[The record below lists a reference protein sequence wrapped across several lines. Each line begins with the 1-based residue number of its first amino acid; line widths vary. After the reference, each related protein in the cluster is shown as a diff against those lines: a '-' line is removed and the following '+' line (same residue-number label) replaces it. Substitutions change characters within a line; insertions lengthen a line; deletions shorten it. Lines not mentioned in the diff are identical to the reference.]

1 LHGTKPESTL
11 AAARLAE
18 HEPGVMPRALLAFA
32 LPFLL
37 IACSSGS
44 DTAPGTARSAPLA
57 GASIGGPFTLVDSN
71 GKTVH
76 WSDFDGKYRIV
87 YFGYTYCPDVCPTEM
102 QHLMQGFA
110 AYKKERPQLAAEIV
124 PMFISVDPERDTPKV
139 VGEFTHA
146 FSDDLLGLTG
156 TPEQVA
162 QAAKEFLIT
171 VEKQKPSAGGGYL
184 VNHSTMAYLMG
195 RKGEPIALVP
205 VDAND
210 KGASVKA
217 SLEKWVS

>member
-1 LHGTKPESTL
+1 
-11 AAARLAE
+11 
-18 HEPGVMPRALLAFA
+18 MPRALLVFAFP
-32 LPFLL
+32 LLL
-37 IACSSGS
+37 IACSPDASVPDSG
-44 DTAPGTARSAPLA
+44 PGSGDSSSGGNTGTPLA
-57 GASIGGPFTLVDSN
+57 GAAIGGPFTLTDSS

-76 WSDFDGKYRIV
+76 WSDFAGKYRIV
-87 YFGYTYCPDVCPTEM
+87 YFGYTYCPDVCPTDM
-102 QHLMQGFA
+102 QRLMQGFA
-110 AYKKERPQLAAEIV
+110 SYKKERPALAAQIV

-162 QAAKEFLIT
+162 AAAKEFAIYY
-171 VEKQKPSAGGGYL
+171 EKGKPNAEGGYL
-184 VNHSTMAYLMG
+184 VNHSTQAYLMG

-205 VDAND
+205 IDQGPKAVT
-210 KGASVKA
+210 A

>member
-1 LHGTKPESTL
+1 
-11 AAARLAE
+11 
-18 HEPGVMPRALLAFA
+18 MPRALLALA

-37 IACSSGS
+37 LACSSNAGKAGS
-44 DTAPGTARSAPLA
+44 AQDAPLA
-57 GASIGGPFTLVDSN
+57 GATIGGPFTLTDSK
-71 GKTVH
+71 GKTVR

-87 YFGYTYCPDVCPTEM
+87 YFGYTYCPDVCPTDM
-102 QHLMQGFA
+102 QHLMQGFGL
-110 AYKKERPQLAAEIV
+110 YKKAHPDLAAQIV

-162 QAAKEFLIT
+162 QAAKEFAIYY
-171 VEKQKPSAGGGYL
+171 EKGKPGPDGSYL
-184 VNHSTMAYLMG
+184 VNHSTQTYLMG

-205 VDAND
+205 VDVND
-210 KGASVKA
+210 KGQSVA
-217 SLEKWVS
+217 ATLEKWVR

>member
-1 LHGTKPESTL
+1 MNR
-11 AAARLAE
+11 A
-18 HEPGVMPRALLAFA
+18 VMPRALLAFT

-37 IACSSGS
+37 LACSSHP
-44 DTAPGTARSAPLA
+44 DEAKNAPLA
-57 GASIGGPFTLVDSN
+57 GAAIGGPFTLTDSS

-76 WSDFDGKYRIV
+76 WSDFAGKYRIV
-87 YFGYTYCPDVCPTEM
+87 YFGYTYCPDVCPTDM
-102 QHLMQGFA
+102 QRLMQGFA
-110 AYKKERPQLAAEIV
+110 AYKKAHPALAAQIV

-156 TPEQVA
+156 TPEQIA
-162 QAAKEFLIT
+162 KAAKEFAIFY
-171 VEKQKPSAGGGYL
+171 QKDKPNPEGGYL
-184 VNHSTMAYLMG
+184 VNHSTQAYLMG

-205 VDAND
+205 IEDGPKAVT
-210 KGASVKA
+210 A

>member
-1 LHGTKPESTL
+1 MS
-11 AAARLAE
+11 
-18 HEPGVMPRALLAFA
+18 RALLAFA

-37 IACSSGS
+37 LACSS
-44 DTAPGTARSAPLA
+44 APDKAKPAPQDAPLA
-57 GASIGGPFTLVDSN
+57 GAAIGGPFTLTDSR

-87 YFGYTYCPDVCPTEM
+87 YFGYTYCPDVCPNEMTE
-102 QHLMQGFA
+102 LMKGFA
-110 AYKKERPQLAAEIV
+110 QYKSEHPELAAQIV
-124 PMFISVDPERDTPKV
+124 PMFISVDPARDTPAR

-162 QAAKEFLIT
+162 QAAKAFA
-171 VEKQKPSAGGGYL
+171 VYYQKGETTSDGGYF
-184 VNHSTMAYLMG
+184 VNHSTQAYLMG
-195 RKGEPIALVP
+195 RQGEPIALVP

-217 SLEKWVS
+217 SLAKWVG

>member
-1 LHGTKPESTL
+1 MNR
-11 AAARLAE
+11 A
-18 HEPGVMPRALLAFA
+18 VMSRALLAFA

-37 IACSSGS
+37 VACSSAADKAGIAAK
-44 DTAPGTARSAPLA
+44 DAPLA
-57 GASIGGPFTLVDSN
+57 GAAIGGPFTLIDSN
-71 GKTVH
+71 GKTVR
-76 WSDFDGKYRIV
+76 WSDFAGKYRIV

-102 QHLMQGFA
+102 QHLMQGFGIF
-110 AYKKERPQLAAEIV
+110 KKNHPDLAAQVV

-156 TPEQVA
+156 TPEQVT
-162 QAAKEFLIT
+162 QAAKEFAIYY
-171 VEKQKPSAGGGYL
+171 EKGKPNAQGGYL
-184 VNHSTMAYLMG
+184 VNHSTQAYLMG

-210 KGASVKA
+210 QGASVNA